1 MKDTLGYYDSNAEA
15 FVEST
20 ASAWMEDDRERL
32 SQLKSVAGS
41 GRINV
46 SVVAAQAIAS

>member
-20 ASAWMEDDRERL
+20 F
-32 SQLKSVAGS
+32 Q
-41 GRINV
+41 V
-46 SVVAAQAIAS
+46 SLDEL